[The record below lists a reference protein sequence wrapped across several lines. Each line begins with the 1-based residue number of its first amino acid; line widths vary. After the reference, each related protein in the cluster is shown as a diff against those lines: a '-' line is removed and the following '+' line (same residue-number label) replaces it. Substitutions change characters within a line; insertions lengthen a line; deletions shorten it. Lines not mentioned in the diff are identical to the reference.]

1 MNIDKAGISNKI
13 LIGFSFLC
21 MAVFGFLSST
31 QGVVLPVI
39 KQQFNISFTTVGLI
53 LFFSSIGYLFATFSG
68 GFLLRRFGYKKI
80 MIIAFTILISTS
92 ILFFISKVFFLII
105 IGFFL
110 MGFSFGFFEVAVN
123 SLVVSL
129 IIKNTVILMNFTH
142 LFYGVGASIGPIYA
156 SKVVNSSF
164 DWSMIYVF
172 FSALLIGAIFFI
184 FIIKFPKIKNDKNDN
199 SIFNFSIFK
208 DKVIWLFSIMLGLT
222 LAVEMSISSWL
233 VNYLTFSR
241 NLTTK
246 ESSLYITLFFVF
258 FTFGRLVSGFIA
270 KKVGH
275 FTIVIWYF
283 IGSTITILVASLL
296 GNSFIFL
303 FSISGFFIS
312 VFFPVIMV
320 IIAEK
325 YPKSIT
331 SILGSIITFAGIIG
345 MVLVFFIGKVNDLFG
360 VLYSMPVI
368 VIYSIIGLGLTIYI
382 SKMKEMAK
390 TNEGY

>member
-1 MNIDKAGISNKI
+1 
-13 LIGFSFLC
+13 

-53 LFFSSIGYLFATFSG
+53 LFFSSVGYLFATFSG
-68 GFLLRRFGYKKI
+68 GFLLRKFGYKKI

-105 IGFFL
+105 VGFFL

-123 SLVVSL
+123 SMVVSL

-142 LFYGVGASIGPIYA
+142 LFYGVGASVGPIYA
-156 SKVVNSSF
+156 SKVVNSSLN
-164 DWSMIYVF
+164 WSMLYVF
-172 FSALLIGAIFFI
+172 FSILLIGVIFFI
-184 FIIKFPKIKNDKNDN
+184 LVIKFPMIKSGENDS

-345 MVLVFFIGKVNDLFG
+345 MVLVFLIGKVNDLFG
-360 VLYSMPVI
+360 VFYSMPVI

-390 TNEGY
+390 THEGY